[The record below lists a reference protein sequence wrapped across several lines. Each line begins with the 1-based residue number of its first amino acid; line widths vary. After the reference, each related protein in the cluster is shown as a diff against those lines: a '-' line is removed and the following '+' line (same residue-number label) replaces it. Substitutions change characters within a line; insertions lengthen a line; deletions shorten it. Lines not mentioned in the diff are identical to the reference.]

1 MQEHHAMKRQMKHTI
16 ASLLILGLALPG
28 LAADAPKPNILF
40 IIVDDLGYGD
50 LGCYGQQTSRT
61 PVLDKLAAG
70 GLRFTQHYSGSTV
83 CAPSRS
89 ALMTGLD
96 TGSTWLRG
104 NGEFELRPDPDDL
117 TVPTLLKR
125 AGYRTAMVG
134 KSCVSGNTQ
143 NPQRVL
149 DKGFDVFYG
158 TTSHK
163 DGHHRYP
170 RFLYDQTKRV
180 DLEGNRL
187 HTGDSYDAEL
197 YTARAERFIGEA
209 AGPFFLLLSYP
220 LPHASVLGPQGS
232 VPGGAGM
239 KPGKAHY
246 TPVKEPARHY
256 RAMVEALDG
265 YVGRL
270 LAALEKKGVARDTLL
285 LFTSDNGSHFEGGYH
300 PKMLDSSGPLRG
312 GKRDLYEGGIR
323 VPLIVHWPAGIARPR
338 ACDHVCAF
346 WDFLPTACEV
356 AGVDAP
362 ANIDGISYLPTLT
375 GRGEQRAHDFLYWE
389 FHEQG
394 TRRALRQGDWK
405 LVQYDVAKN
414 GKPMLF
420 HLGRDLAET
429 TDLAGQHP
437 ERVAAILK
445 IMEGHRKPSPN
456 FPNPALDAR
465 KE

>member
-1 MQEHHAMKRQMKHTI
+1 MKT
-16 ASLLILGLALPG
+16 LTALPI
-28 LAADAPKPNILF
+28 LFLLTAAFHAAAQPVTPPDKPNIIY

-61 PVLDKLAAG
+61 PVLDRLAANG
-70 GLRFTQHYSGSTV
+70 MRFTQHYSGSTV

-104 NGEFELRPDPDDL
+104 NGEFELRPDPEDL
-117 TVPTLLKR
+117 TVATLLKR
-125 AGYRTAMVG
+125 AGYCTAMVG
-134 KSCVSGNTQ
+134 KSCVTGNTQ

-149 DKGFDVFYG
+149 DKGFDIFYG

-170 RFLYDQTKRV
+170 RFIYDQTARV
-180 DLEGNRL
+180 ELTGNAL
-187 HTGDSYDAEL
+187 HTGNAYDAEL
-197 YTARAERFIGEA
+197 YTARAERFIDESA
-209 AGPFFLLLSYP
+209 APFFLLLSYP
-220 LPHASVLGPQGS
+220 IPHAAVLAPEGS

-239 KPGKAHY
+239 EPGKAHY
-246 TPVKEPARHY
+246 TPVKEPAVHY
-256 RAMVEALDG
+256 RALVETLDS

-270 LAALEKKGVARDTLL
+270 LAALEKKGVARNTLL
-285 LFTSDNGSHFEGGYH
+285 LFTSDNGSHFEGGYN
-300 PKMLDSSGPLRG
+300 PQMLNSSGPLRG

-323 VPLIVHWPAGIARPR
+323 VPLIAHWPAGITRPGTS
-338 ACDHVCAF
+338 DHISAF
-346 WDFLPTACEV
+346 WDFLPTACAL
-356 AGVDAP
+356 AGVAAP
-362 ANIDGISYLPTLT
+362 DGVHGISYLPALT
-375 GRGEQRAHDFLYWE
+375 GKGEQRAHPFLYWE

-405 LVQYDVAKN
+405 LVQYDLKKN

-429 TDLAGQHP
+429 TDLADQEPG
-437 ERVAAILK
+437 RVDAMLK
-445 IMEGHRKPSPN
+445 LLDGRRTPSPI
-456 FPNPALDAR
+456 FPNPALDSR
-465 KE
+465 K